1 MFIESRAKATDRH
14 NNVNATV
21 MIHAITVHC
30 DIDKAR
36 ATAALG
42 QGTSAIAHCKAFR
55 SAKSY
60 NWVFLLMLPN
70 VFAERMGASQNWGS
84 FLLALKSQFRD
95 TYICV

>member
-1 MFIESRAKATDRH
+1 VFIEPRAKATDRH
-14 NNVNATV
+14 NNVNTTV
-21 MIHAITVHC
+21 MIHAITVHF

-70 VFAERMGASQNWGS
+70 VFAERMGACQNWGS

-95 TYICV
+95 PQF